1 MGALTWPRCQGSSW
15 KCLGTSSVHP
25 THPVLLTWEV
35 TLGPGHEGDA
45 RLGSGF
51 KVAAE
56 TSGSGT
62 EACGEGAQSW
72 FPGISRRNPGISARS
87 EPPRSP
93 PRNLGL
99 DTQLADG
106 AGGCPVAD
114 AD

>member
-62 EACGEGAQSW
+62 EACGEAVVCPEDPGGGEGRWGDGAFIDTVDLVTWS
-72 FPGISRRNPGISARS
+72 GGGGGLLH
-87 EPPRSP
+87 RSP
-93 PRNLGL
+93 
-99 DTQLADG
+99 
-106 AGGCPVAD
+106 CPTP
-114 AD
+114 